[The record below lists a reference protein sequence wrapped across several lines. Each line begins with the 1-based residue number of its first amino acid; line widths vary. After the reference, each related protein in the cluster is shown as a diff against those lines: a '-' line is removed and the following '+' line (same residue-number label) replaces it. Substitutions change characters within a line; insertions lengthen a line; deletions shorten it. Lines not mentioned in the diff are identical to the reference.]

1 MIISAV
7 LWFTR
12 EVFLPLWLENFETYK
27 IKTMSI
33 KHDKSEILS
42 KLGIEAVNPGVSTG
56 TQWIET
62 KGDLTVSVSP
72 IDGKEIAKVTNATLD
87 DYENVITKAE
97 AAFKEWRKVP
107 APIRGELVRKIGLAL
122 RENKEYLG
130 ALVTLEMGKIYQEG
144 LGEVQEMID
153 ICDFAV
159 GQSRLINGTN
169 LQSERVNH
177 RLSEQYHPL
186 GIVGLVTSYNFPVAV
201 WAWNAAL
208 AIIAGDV
215 VVWKPSSKTPLTA
228 IATQRIIRDVLKE
241 NDVPEGVFN
250 LVIAKS
256 KVMGDNFLSD
266 KRVRLLSVT
275 GSTAVG
281 KRVGGIVGKRLG
293 KTILELGGNNAV
305 IIAPSADIQM
315 AVMSTV
321 FGTVGTAGQRCTST
335 RRVIIHED
343 IYDEVRDKFIAAYKN
358 VVPRIGNPLDEDY
371 LVGPLIDNFAVD
383 LFTNAVKQ
391 VEEEGGKVLFGGEV
405 LSGEGFE
412 SGNYVVPCIAEAE
425 NHFKIVQEETFAP
438 IVYFIK
444 YKGDITNAIEIQ
456 NDVPQGLSSACFTL
470 DMREAETFLSYAGS
484 DCGIAN
490 VNLGT
495 SGAEIGGA
503 FGGEK
508 DTGGGRESGSD
519 AWKVYM
525 RRQTNTVNYST
536 DLPLAQGIK
545 FDV

>member
-1 MIISAV
+1 
-7 LWFTR
+7 
-12 EVFLPLWLENFETYK
+12 
-27 IKTMSI
+27 MSKVTDI
-33 KHDKSEILS
+33 NSIL
-42 KLGIEAVNPGVSTG
+42 KELGIEEINNGVSTG
-56 TQWIET
+56 TEWFDT
-62 KGDLTVSVSP
+62 KGAVTSSASP
-72 IDGKEIAKVTNATLD
+72 IDGKEIAKVKNATMD
-87 DYENVITKAE
+87 DYEMVMKKAQE
-97 AAFKEWRKVP
+97 AFKVWRKVP
-107 APIRGELVRKIGLAL
+107 APVRGEVVRQIGLAL
-122 RENKEYLG
+122 REKKEALG

-153 ICDFAV
+153 ICDFAT

-169 LQSERVNH
+169 LQSERVDH

-186 GIVGLVTSYNFPVAV
+186 GIVGIVTSYNFPVAV
-201 WAWNAAL
+201 WAWNTAL
-208 AIIAGDV
+208 AAIAGDV

-228 IATQRIIRDVLKE
+228 IATQRIIVDVLKE
-241 NDVPEGVFN
+241 NNIPEGVFN

-256 KVMGDNFLSD
+256 SVMGDNFLAD
-266 KRVRLLSVT
+266 KRIPLMSVT

-343 IYDEVRDKFIAAYKN
+343 IYDDVRDKFVNAYKN
-358 VVPRIGNPLDEDY
+358 VVAKIGNPLDEDY
-371 LVGPLIDNFAVD
+371 LVGPLIDGNSVE
-383 LFTNAVKQ
+383 LFKHAVKKVQ
-391 VEEEGGKVLFGGEV
+391 EEGGKILFGGEV
-405 LSGEGFE
+405 LKGEGYE

-425 NHFKIVQEETFAP
+425 NHFEIVQEETFAP

-519 AWKVYM
+519 AWKIYM
-525 RRQTNTVNYST
+525 RRQTNTVNYGA

-545 FDV
+545 FDI

>member
-1 MIISAV
+1 MDM
-7 LWFTR
+7 T
-12 EVFLPLWLENFETYK
+12 PK
-27 IKTMSI
+27 IP
-33 KHDKSEILS
+33 EIL
-42 KLGIEAVNPGVSTG
+42 KELGIEKINQGVSTG
-56 TQWIET
+56 ANWYDTN
-62 KGDLTVSVSP
+62 GDLTSSSSP
-72 IDGKEIAKVTNATLD
+72 IDGKEIAQVKNATLD
-87 DYENVITKAE
+87 DYEMVIKTAQE
-97 AAFKEWRKVP
+97 AFKKWRAVP
-107 APIRGELVRKIGLAL
+107 APVRGEIVRQIGLAL
-122 RENKEYLG
+122 REKKEALG

-153 ICDFAV
+153 ICDFAT
-159 GQSRLINGTN
+159 GQSRLINGVN

-186 GIVGLVTSYNFPVAV
+186 GLVGIVTSYNFPVAV
-201 WAWNAAL
+201 WAWNTAL
-208 AIIAGDV
+208 AAIAGDV
-215 VVWKPSSKTPLTA
+215 VIWKPSSKTPLTA
-228 IATQRIIRDVLKE
+228 IATQRIIADVLKK

-250 LVIAKS
+250 LIVAKS
-256 KVMGDNFLSD
+256 SVMGDNFLAD
-266 KRVRLLSVT
+266 KRVNLLSVT

-321 FGTVGTAGQRCTST
+321 FGTVGTAGQRCTTT

-343 IYDEVRDKFIAAYKN
+343 VYDEVRDKFIAAYKN
-358 VVPRIGNPLDEDY
+358 IVPRIGNPLDEHY
-371 LVGPLIDNFAVD
+371 LVGPLIDKYAVE
-383 LFTNAVKQ
+383 LFQNAVKQ
-391 VEEEGGKVLFGGEV
+391 VQEEGGKILFGGEV
-405 LSGEGFE
+405 LKGAGYE

-425 NHFKIVQEETFAP
+425 NHYKIVQEETFAP

-456 NDVPQGLSSACFTL
+456 NDVPQGLSSALFTL
-470 DMREAETFLSYAGS
+470 NMREAETFLSYAGS

-519 AWKVYM
+519 AWKAYM
-525 RRQTNTVNYST
+525 RRQTNTVNFST

-545 FDV
+545 FDI

>member
-1 MIISAV
+1 
-7 LWFTR
+7 
-12 EVFLPLWLENFETYK
+12 
-27 IKTMSI
+27 MSKVTDI
-33 KHDKSEILS
+33 NSIL
-42 KLGIEAVNPGVSTG
+42 KELGIEEINNGVSTG
-56 TQWIET
+56 TEWFDT
-62 KGDLTVSVSP
+62 KGAVTSSASP
-72 IDGKEIAKVTNATLD
+72 IDGKEIAKVKNATMD
-87 DYENVITKAE
+87 DYEMVMKKAQE
-97 AAFKEWRKVP
+97 AFKVWRKVP
-107 APIRGELVRKIGLAL
+107 APVRGEVVRQIGLAL
-122 RENKEYLG
+122 REKKEALG

-153 ICDFAV
+153 ICDFAT

-169 LQSERVNH
+169 LQSERVDH

-186 GIVGLVTSYNFPVAV
+186 GIVGIVTSYNFPVAV
-201 WAWNAAL
+201 WAWNTAL
-208 AIIAGDV
+208 AAIAGDV

-228 IATQRIIRDVLKE
+228 IATQRIIVDVLKE
-241 NDVPEGVFN
+241 NNIPEGVFN

-256 KVMGDNFLSD
+256 SVMGDNFLAD
-266 KRVRLLSVT
+266 KRIPLMSVT

-343 IYDEVRDKFIAAYKN
+343 IYDDVRDKFVNAYKN
-358 VVPRIGNPLDEDY
+358 VVAKIGNPLDEDY
-371 LVGPLIDNFAVD
+371 LVGPLIDGNSVE
-383 LFTNAVKQ
+383 LFKHAVKKVQ
-391 VEEEGGKVLFGGEV
+391 EEGGKILFGGEV
-405 LSGEGFE
+405 LEGEGYE

-425 NHFKIVQEETFAP
+425 NHFEIVQEETFAP

-519 AWKVYM
+519 AWKIYM
-525 RRQTNTVNYST
+525 RRQTNTVNYGA

-545 FDV
+545 FDI